1 MRRLACLDR
10 LSARAWTYRSSS
22 FFVPNFP
29 QNFPL
34 SIGKEITFET
44 NVVATGGGTSR
55 EKKRSPPGGKQ
66 QRGKKGGGGEEEE
79 EEEETM
85 TTTAAAA
92 SSLNRSTF
100 HRSRLCLENN
110 NGRRKAARKCPTTL
124 TQTNYSGK
132 KDVGVRCLYS
142 RDDETGDASKRE
154 GKQQQR
160 EVDESNAVPVFT
172 ETKSSSSSGEI
183 KLPDAARWLGWTV
196 MDARTK
202 MNVGRVVQ
210 ILATSGGEVE
220 VEVEGETDSGDTLR
234 FLEALSGMTAS
245 AEQNSGGDDDDGGNV
260 AADDIAAYTLLVH
273 KDKEGSEEDG
283 SEEDDDVDDESN
295 FQYIPFAPTMFPK
308 MIPEDKILFI
318 DPPAGLLKGRLGQG
332 DAFGVEGDSLD
343 DSELKEALDKLKFDL
358 MPYARTLGDN
368 HYGMPSKRALEKEN
382 RKDLI
387 KRVEKLF
394 GYDWLTMAVLLDF
407 EPFRKPFYYW
417 DNIENLADELR
428 SLVFALWF
436 EQDDVSVSG
445 SGEDDD
451 GGYRT
456 FWYNDISGAILFEK
470 PNEDDHDRHM
480 VMPTRRDLIDAR
492 RWDLHH
498 AVVLHGGY
506 GAVAKTLKW
515 PRARWAEDRHLLNF
529 DIFSKELLDCM
540 ENELFD
546 DEDSEE
552 EIGEE
557 SDKSTKKKKIDANT
571 RLPSALELRNIGR
584 DDLARHMV
592 EHGGPVTVAKRMH
605 MKPGKGAWIRA
616 RRENDVN
623 SFKKYLKALA
633 EDVRTFAKEQR
644 KSQKDVLYM
653 PTDEE
658 LVNAGRHDLRYRVK
672 EIGSATVAKYAKLH
686 NRMDKMS
693 FDEARA
699 FLHEETLQAKYFRD
713 GKRVEFVH
721 FVKEETGKLM
731 PWNMPRDPMRFYRQR
746 EEWVSWKHFLKP
758 IEDVETK
765 AENR

>member
-1 MRRLACLDR
+1 M
-10 LSARAWTYRSSS
+10 
-22 FFVPNFP
+22 
-29 QNFPL
+29 
-34 SIGKEITFET
+34 
-44 NVVATGGGTSR
+44 
-55 EKKRSPPGGKQ
+55 
-66 QRGKKGGGGEEEE
+66 
-79 EEEETM
+79 
-85 TTTAAAA
+85 
-92 SSLNRSTF
+92 
-100 HRSRLCLENN
+100 
-110 NGRRKAARKCPTTL
+110 
-124 TQTNYSGK
+124 
-132 KDVGVRCLYS
+132 
-142 RDDETGDASKRE
+142 
-154 GKQQQR
+154 
-160 EVDESNAVPVFT
+160 
-172 ETKSSSSSGEI
+172 
-183 KLPDAARWLGWTV
+183 
-196 MDARTK
+196 
-202 MNVGRVVQ
+202 
-210 ILATSGGEVE
+210 
-220 VEVEGETDSGDTLR
+220 
-234 FLEALSGMTAS
+234 
-245 AEQNSGGDDDDGGNV
+245 
-260 AADDIAAYTLLVH
+260 
-273 KDKEGSEEDG
+273 
-283 SEEDDDVDDESN
+283 
-295 FQYIPFAPTMFPK
+295 
-308 MIPEDKILFI
+308 
-318 DPPAGLLKGRLGQG
+318 
-332 DAFGVEGDSLD
+332 
-343 DSELKEALDKLKFDL
+343 
-358 MPYARTLGDN
+358 
-368 HYGMPSKRALEKEN
+368 
-382 RKDLI
+382 
-387 KRVEKLF
+387 
-394 GYDWLTMAVLLDF
+394 
-407 EPFRKPFYYW
+407 
-417 DNIENLADELR
+417 
-428 SLVFALWF
+428 FALWS

-571 RLPSALELRNIGR
+571 RLPSALVLRNIGR

-758 IEDVETK
+758 IEEVETK

>member
-10 LSARAWTYRSSS
+10 LSARAWTYRSFFCAVFSS
-22 FFVPNFP
+22 R
-29 QNFPL
+29 L
-34 SIGKEITFET
+34 EKKSLY
-44 NVVATGGGTSR
+44 VVATGGGTSR
-55 EKKRSPPGGKQ
+55 EKRSPPGGKQ
-66 QRGKKGGGGEEEE
+66 QRGKKGGGEEEE
-79 EEEETM
+79 EEEENDDDDGGGVLSEPLDVSSK
-85 TTTAAAA
+85 
-92 SSLNRSTF
+92 SSLS
-100 HRSRLCLENN
+100 LENN

-172 ETKSSSSSGEI
+172 ETKSSSSSSGEI

-234 FLEALSGMTAS
+234 FLEALSGMTAP

-417 DNIENLADELR
+417 DNIENLADE
-428 SLVFALWF
+428 V
-436 EQDDVSVSG
+436 EVVSV
-445 SGEDDD
+445 
-451 GGYRT
+451 R
-456 FWYNDISGAILFEK
+456 AVVQ
-470 PNEDDHDRHM
+470 R
-480 VMPTRRDLIDAR
+480 TRR
-492 RWDLHH
+492 
-498 AVVLHGGY
+498 
-506 GAVAKTLKW
+506 
-515 PRARWAEDRHLLNF
+515 
-529 DIFSKELLDCM
+529 
-540 ENELFD
+540 
-546 DEDSEE
+546 
-552 EIGEE
+552 
-557 SDKSTKKKKIDANT
+557 
-571 RLPSALELRNIGR
+571 
-584 DDLARHMV
+584 
-592 EHGGPVTVAKRMH
+592 
-605 MKPGKGAWIRA
+605 
-616 RRENDVN
+616 
-623 SFKKYLKALA
+623 
-633 EDVRTFAKEQR
+633 
-644 KSQKDVLYM
+644 
-653 PTDEE
+653 
-658 LVNAGRHDLRYRVK
+658 RV
-672 EIGSATVAKYAKLH
+672 SL
-686 NRMDKMS
+686 
-693 FDEARA
+693 
-699 FLHEETLQAKYFRD
+699 
-713 GKRVEFVH
+713 
-721 FVKEETGKLM
+721 
-731 PWNMPRDPMRFYRQR
+731 W
-746 EEWVSWKHFLKP
+746 
-758 IEDVETK
+758 
-765 AENR
+765 